1 MHPQKHELTR
11 MLVAWS
17 KGDNAAL
24 ENLTPLVHQELH
36 RLAARYIAGERP
48 GHILQTTALV
58 NEAYIRLIDWQNMH
72 WKNRAHFY
80 ALAARIM
87 RGILVDFARSRNSD
101 KRGGGAVHVPLSE
114 APDAPETPKN
124 RSADIVALDDALK
137 VLEKLDPRQS
147 QLVELRFFGGL
158 DIRETAEVL
167 SVSAA
172 TVRRDWRFAKA
183 WLLRELSRRGA

>member
-24 ENLTPLVHQELH
+24 ENLTPLIHQELH